1 MKSDTL
7 RFCLFAVLVVL
18 FSFSITAC
26 PQKTVKVDPA
36 ETMEVEEPAATDDQM
51 ANQGKGP
58 DESLDSQPIVEE
70 VEEALEGRTSRGLL
84 PVYFD
89 FDQSSLRSDQI
100 QRLQGNAAFIKSNPG
115 IKVRIEGNC
124 DERGSNEY
132 NMALGDRRAVGA
144 KKYLLNLGVSAA
156 SLDTIS
162 YGEEQ
167 PLNFG
172 HSELS
177 WSQNRRDD
185 FVIVK

>member
-1 MKSDTL
+1 MKSNAIK
-7 RFCLFAVLVVL
+7 FNLFAVLVVL
-18 FSFSITAC
+18 LSFTITAC
-26 PQKTVKVDPA
+26 PQKTVQVDPA
-36 ETMEVEEPAATDDQM
+36 DTVKVEEPAAADDQM
-51 ANQGKGP
+51 ANQAKGP
-58 DESLDSQPIVEE
+58 DEPLDAQPIAEE
-70 VEEALEGRTSRGLL
+70 VEEPLEGRTSKGLL

-89 FDQSSLRSDQI
+89 FDQSSLRADQVERI
-100 QRLQGNAAFIKSNPG
+100 EKNADFIKENPG

-132 NMALGDRRAVGA
+132 NMALGERRAIGS
-144 KKYLLNLGVSAA
+144 KKYLLNLGVSAV
-156 SLDTIS
+156 SLETIS

>member
-7 RFCLFAVLVVL
+7 RFSFFAVLIIL

-26 PQKTVKVDPA
+26 PQKTVQVEPA
-36 ETMEVEEPAATDDQM
+36 DTIVEEPVAADDQM

-58 DESLDSQPIVEE
+58 DEALDAKAIVDE
-70 VEEALEGRTSRGLL
+70 VEEPLEGRTSRGLL

-89 FDQSSLRSDQI
+89 FDQSSLRADQI
-100 QRLQGNAAFIKSNPG
+100 ERIERNAAFIKDNPG

-124 DERGSNEY
+124 DERGNNEY
-132 NMALGDRRAVGA
+132 NMALGERRAISS
-144 KKYLLNLGVSAA
+144 KKYLVNLGVSGA
-156 SLDTIS
+156 SLETIS

-185 FVIVK
+185 FVVVK

>member
-1 MKSDTL
+1 MKSNTL
-7 RFCLFAVLVVL
+7 RFCLFAVIITL

-26 PQKTVKVDPA
+26 PQKTVKVDAPDTA
-36 ETMEVEEPAATDDQM
+36 KVEDKAAADDQM

-58 DESLDSQPIVEE
+58 DEALDSSAIQDTAEE
-70 VEEALEGRTSRGLL
+70 SLEGRTSKGLL

-89 FDQSSLRSDQI
+89 FDQSSIKADQI
-100 QRLQGNAAFIKSNPG
+100 ERMEQNAAFIKSNPG
-115 IKVRIEGNC
+115 MKIKIEGNC
-124 DERGSNEY
+124 DERGTNEY
-132 NMALGDRRAVGA
+132 NIALGERRAISA
-144 KKYLLNLGVSAA
+144 KKYLVNLGVGTR
-156 SLDTIS
+156 SLETIS